1 MTCDIFVS
9 LIWVSPFT
17 VFDIVRFTG
26 GERERG
32 RGKEKAEAGTL
43 DGGGGTPS
51 PLAAPLFELRVPA
64 APPSPLAAP
73 LFEL

>member
-1 MTCDIFVS
+1 MTCNVAAS

-26 GERERG
+26 GERGRG
-32 RGKEKAEAGTL
+32 RGKEKAEAEIL
-43 DGGGGTPS
+43 GGGGSTPS
-51 PLAAPLFELRVPA
+51 LLAAPLLELRVPA